1 MKYVFLFLLLFCSCT
16 TERVVTN
23 YDTIVRD
30 RYVTNYQTDTIYE
43 KTFVKEYL
51 QADTVYRCDSVFKY
65 VSRNVHDTL
74 ILRDTVIDK
83 QIIIKEEKEQKKG
96 VSWLPMAILGLIGI
110 ILGLYFIIRRF
121 LDLCGR

>member
-16 TERVVTN
+16 TERVATN

-30 RYVTNYQTDTIYE
+30 RYMTNYQTDTIYE

-83 QIIIKEEKEQKKG
+83 QIIVKEEKEQKKG
-96 VSWLPMAILGLIGI
+96 VSWLPVAGIALGCI
-110 ILGLYFIIRRF
+110 IVISYIVKKGF
-121 LDLCGR
+121 LD